1 MGDAP
6 AFTTNPSGVGR
17 LLSRWT
23 GDAGGILAKRT
34 GQSGQRPGSARSTLL
49 TFESRD
55 RARADSSL
63 VSQFGLRQTTL
74 AA

>member
-6 AFTTNPSGVGR
+6 AFTTNPSGVWR
-17 LLSRWT
+17 LLNRRT

-49 TFESRD
+49 TFEPRD

>member
-6 AFTTNPSGVGR
+6 AFTTNPSGVER
-17 LLSRWT
+17 LVSRWT
-23 GDAGGILAKRT
+23 GNAGGILAKCT
-34 GQSGQRPGSARSTLL
+34 GQSGQRPGSARGALL
-49 TFESRD
+49 TFESCD

-63 VSQFGLRQTTL
+63 VGQFGPRQTTL